1 MAGIYIHYPFCK
13 QACTYCNFHFSTSL
27 KKQNVMIEAMLKE
40 IELRN
45 RFFDNEIINS
55 IYFGGGSPS
64 LLTTKSIEIFILR
77 IKKTFNVSSLVEVTV
92 ELNPDDSSNEYL
104 NGLKDIGVNRISV
117 GIQSFIEEDLNLMK
131 RAHSSDQAF
140 GSIEDVKSLFENF
153 SIDLIYGL
161 PNSNV
166 DRWMYNL
173 KTTLSYSPPHISCYA
188 LTVEPKT
195 LLQKQIA
202 SGEVLVIDENIV
214 EKQYLNM
221 LDYLD
226 ENNYDNYEFSSFAKS
241 GKYSVNNSGYWEGM
255 PYMGIGPSAHSYNGI
270 DKRSWNINKNNIYI
284 KSINENKLPLKE
296 EYLSLKDKFN
306 EMIMIGL
313 RTSAGVSLEKI
324 KSKVG
329 NKFAYYLEEN
339 SKKRILSNDLY
350 WDGDHLH
357 VSKKS
362 KFLSDGIASDLF
374 IIDL

>member
-1 MAGIYIHYPFCK
+1 
-13 QACTYCNFHFSTSL
+13 
-27 KKQNVMIEAMLKE
+27 
-40 IELRN
+40 
-45 RFFDNEIINS
+45 
-55 IYFGGGSPS
+55 
-64 LLTTKSIEIFILR
+64 
-77 IKKTFNVSSLVEVTV
+77 
-92 ELNPDDSSNEYL
+92 
-104 NGLKDIGVNRISV
+104 
-117 GIQSFIEEDLNLMK
+117 
-131 RAHSSDQAF
+131 
-140 GSIEDVKSLFENF
+140 
-153 SIDLIYGL
+153 
-161 PNSNV
+161 
-166 DRWMYNL
+166 
-173 KTTLSYSPPHISCYA
+173 
-188 LTVEPKT
+188 
-195 LLQKQIA
+195 
-202 SGEVLVIDENIV
+202 
-214 EKQYLNM
+214 
-221 LDYLD
+221 
-226 ENNYDNYEFSSFAKS
+226 
-241 GKYSVNNSGYWEGM
+241 M

-270 DKRSWNINKNNIYI
+270 DKRSWNINKNSIYI